1 MEQNEKINYFNFTGC
16 SQKGRYS
23 KELEPAYIQ
32 IDEQTFI
39 DKLVYAFGLSKLINH
54 YGSDNQPD
62 GDWSDFLRDEAVIL
76 AAISF
81 IKPAEFES
89 EFKRYIHQSLIFK
102 KSDKKLKYL
111 KASFVEIF
119 RVAKKIDTWYQNL
132 RDVEHFQQQE
142 VRFRSEIA
150 NIIDTKLAVGLARF
164 KELCRAAADEQTL
177 QMSFDFEFQGFG
189 VSWEVPKGTV
199 SQVTLQGQSIP
210 EWISTAADALQKIFQ
225 VFYEAVIYLKQKA
238 LKELNL
244 SMAADNHYPE
254 VALLLAFLKLF
265 EAPQQKLN
273 QLTFKYLDYYY
284 RDILKQSERNALNDK
299 VFLSFE
305 LDKKAQETLIP
316 KGTKFIAGIQNL
328 NKDVFYCCDDDIVV
342 NKAKLSKMVNLFI
355 ASRQLKMGGEQIQR
369 INNIYKSEIPVINWS
384 EKPDLSK
391 RMAYP
396 TFGED
401 QQGKG
406 ENDVNMS
413 YAPVGLAVSSP
424 VLLMA
429 EGKRE
434 LCINI
439 QLTSQAYHILE
450 KKIKEIALEL
460 DCSYK
465 EAVAKCFINSLLIS
479 VTSAKGWLLIK
490 NNIITVDPEHNS
502 IVIKFDIKASDPEI
516 VPVSKSLHQEEINS
530 EFPLMKLQLNNASY
544 FYPYSLLNEA
554 EIEQIVIH
562 AKVSGVKK
570 LLLHN
575 NMGAVNPTSPF
586 YPFGPVPKVGSFL
599 VVGNNEIF
607 QKQLDNLK
615 VHLEW
620 FDLPQE
626 QHGFK
631 DYYSDY
637 KTKVDN
643 TSFEVALSV
652 LEEGKW
658 SPENEEEQQV
668 LKLFRTKDAQYN
680 PEPTV
685 KAPLSS
691 KTSFAN
697 IDMDLIAQAPN
708 YSEIKLKPDYNS
720 MSKRGFLKLELVSP
734 LHAFGHDIY
743 PSLVS
748 EITLENSKSGFL
760 KGKSK
765 KELPKPAFAPQVK
778 SISLDYE
785 TTTKVAMK
793 ENFHASN
800 DNTCGEALFHIYP
813 YGFMKIFPNK
823 DVKRIKIV
831 PEFDTQGELYLGFTE
846 LRPPQV
852 VSVLFE
858 MLDEF
863 NISSEEEPP
872 VVEWSYLANNRWYM
886 LKPSNILRDDTNNFL
901 KSGIIMLDIP
911 ESINRDNTLFDNA
924 YYWLKVSVK
933 KNIEVASRNLSVTSQ
948 VTTATLQGD
957 EAIYA
962 SGHLDKPLPR
972 YSIQRPVKKI
982 AGVKSV
988 VQPLQSFGGLAHEKE
1003 KAFRAR
1009 TSERLKHRK
1018 RAVTTWDFERLVLDH
1033 YMQIEKVVCLPN
1045 MTSNSLNA
1053 PGNVL
1058 LVVSPFASSVLNSK
1072 EPKASS
1078 ELLYKI
1084 KSYVQHHCSPFT
1096 QIEVRN
1102 PSYERIR
1109 IICSVKFSGNQN
1121 KGFYIQKLN
1130 EDINDYLTGN
1140 IGNAS
1145 LGQQM
1150 DKIIYCSDVMTYL
1163 RTLPYVEYITQFSM
1177 VQAARDITGNYILI
1191 DTADEKGDRAGLKAT
1206 KPWSLLVPADQHQ
1219 FTILSDKKDE
1229 DSKQAGIDYLELGN
1243 DFIINE

>member
-1 MEQNEKINYFNFTGC
+1 MEQKEKKDSFNFTGC

-23 KELEPAYIQ
+23 KELEPTYIQ
-32 IDEQTFI
+32 IDEQSFI
-39 DKLVYAFGLSKLINH
+39 DKLVYAFGLSKLITH
-54 YGSDNQPD
+54 YGLNNKPD

-81 IKPAEFES
+81 IKPADFET
-89 EFKRYIHQSLIFK
+89 QFK
-102 KSDKKLKYL
+102 KHVHQALTFKTTEKKLKYL
-111 KASFVEIF
+111 KASFVEIYQI
-119 RVAKKIDTWYQNL
+119 AKKIDTWNQNL
-132 RDVEHFQQQE
+132 RDVENFQQQE

-150 NIIDTKLAVGLARF
+150 NIIDTKLAVGLASF
-164 KELCRAAADEQTL
+164 KELCHAASDRQTL
-177 QMSFDFEFQGFG
+177 QMVFDFNFQEFG
-189 VSWEVPKGTV
+189 VSWEVEKGTV
-199 SQVTLQGQSIP
+199 SQINLQGQSVT
-210 EWISTAADALQKIFQ
+210 EWVSIATGALQKIFQ
-225 VFYEAVIYLKQKA
+225 TFYEAVIYLKHKA
-238 LKELNL
+238 LSALNQ
-244 SMAADNHYPE
+244 SMAVDNHYPE

-284 RDILKQSERNALNDK
+284 RDILNQTERSALNDK
-299 VFLSFE
+299 VYLSFE
-305 LDKKAQETLIP
+305 LDKKAQETLVP
-316 KGTKFIAGIQNL
+316 KGTKFIAGTQIQ
-328 NKDVFYCCDDDIVV
+328 NKDVIYTCDDDIVV
-342 NKAKLSKMVNLFI
+342 NNAKLSKLVNLFF
-355 ASRQLKMGGEQIQR
+355 ANRQVKMGTKNTHWV
-369 INNIYKSEIPVINWS
+369 NNVYKSEIPVINWS

-406 ENDVNMS
+406 ENDVNMG
-413 YAPVGLAVSSP
+413 YAPLGLALSSP

-429 EGKRE
+429 EGNRE
-434 LCINI
+434 LDIMI
-439 QLTSQAYHILE
+439 QLTAQSYHILE
-450 KKIKEIALEL
+450 SKIKDIAMEL

-465 EAVAKCFINSLLIS
+465 EAVAKSFINSLLIS
-479 VTSAKGWLLIK
+479 ISSAQGWLKIK
-490 NNIITVDPEHNS
+490 NSIVTVNSENNS
-502 IVIKFDIKASDPEI
+502 IVIRFDIKASDPEI
-516 VPVSKSLHQEEINS
+516 VPVSQLLHQEDIKT
-530 EFPLMKLQLNNASY
+530 EFPLIKLQLNNESY
-544 FYPYSLLNEA
+544 FYPYSLLDEA
-554 EIEQIVIH
+554 EIEQVVIH
-562 AKVSGVKK
+562 TRVSGVKK

-575 NMGAVNPTSPF
+575 NLGAVNPTSPF
-586 YPFGPVPKVGSFL
+586 YPFGPVPKIGAFL
-599 VVGNNEIF
+599 VVGSNEIF
-607 QKQLDNLK
+607 QKQLDSLK
-615 VHLEW
+615 INLEW

-631 DYYSDY
+631 DYYIDY

-643 TSFEVALSV
+643 SSFEVDLSV
-652 LEEGKW
+652 LEDGKW
-658 SPENEEEQQV
+658 KPEDEEERQV
-668 LKLFRTKDAQYN
+668 LKLFRTKDAPHN
-680 PEPTV
+680 PQPSV
-685 KAPLSS
+685 KAPLYS
-691 KTSFAN
+691 KTSFSN
-697 IDMDLIAQAPN
+697 IDMGLIAQAPN
-708 YSEIKLKPDYNS
+708 YSEIKLTPVYSS

-734 LHAFGHDIY
+734 LYAFGHDVY

-748 EITLENSKSGFL
+748 EITLENSKTGFL
-760 KGKSK
+760 KGKTK
-765 KELPKPAFAPQVK
+765 KDLPKPAFAPQVK

-785 TTTKVAMK
+785 ATAKVLMRESSQATN
-793 ENFHASN
+793 E
-800 DNTCGEALFHIYP
+800 NTCGEALFHIYP
-813 YGFMKIFPNK
+813 YGSMKVLPNT
-823 DVKRIKIV
+823 DVDCVRVV
-831 PEFDTQGELYLGFTE
+831 PEFNTQGELYLGFTE
-846 LRPPQV
+846 LKPPQV

-872 VVEWSYLANNRWYM
+872 VVEWSYLANNKWYI

-901 KSGIIMLDIP
+901 KSGVIMLDIP
-911 ESINRDNTLFDNA
+911 EGINSDNTLFDNS

-933 KNIEVASRNLSVTSQ
+933 KNIEVASRFLSVASQ
-948 VTTATLQGD
+948 VVSATLQGN

-962 SGHLDKPLPR
+962 SGYLDKPLPR
-972 YSIQRPVKKI
+972 YSIHRPVKKI
-982 AGVKSV
+982 AGLKSV
-988 VQPLQSFGGLAHEKE
+988 LQPLHSFGGLANENEKD
-1003 KAFRAR
+1003 FRTR

-1018 RAVTTWDFERLVLDH
+1018 RAVTTWDFERLVLEH
-1033 YMQIEKVVCLPN
+1033 YPQIEKVVCLPN
-1045 MTSNSLNA
+1045 MTSSSLNA

-1084 KSYVQHHCSPFT
+1084 KSYIQDHCSPFT
-1096 QIEVRN
+1096 QLEVRN

-1121 KGFYIQKLN
+1121 RGFYIQKLN

-1140 IGNAS
+1140 IGNVS

-1191 DTADEKGDRAGLKAT
+1191 DTADEKGDKTGLKAT
-1206 KPWSLLVPADQHQ
+1206 KPWSLLVPANQHQ